1 LSSFGNSKRV
11 SSIKIVANPQDAEL
25 ETSKVNSIPINKKI
39 KNISN
44 IPVSG
49 LLGTGKE
56 SVSLGTIRGVFG
68 DTVTITGTLKKS
80 GYDNLNVSLKI
91 NLGAEPG
98 LYPSEYLELTIDGN
112 VITAVIKTG
121 KENVKLSEVG
131 INVLMKEFFGTTPD
145 QVSIDNVKWYS
156 VADQSEDIKNMIAEL
171 VGTDTNWSEVTLVDL
186 ANKQVFFKKTETG
199 STVFTINIEK

>member
-1 LSSFGNSKRV
+1 M
-11 SSIKIVANPQDAEL
+11 VANPQDAEL

-171 VGTDTNWSEVTLVDL
+171 VGTDTKWSEVTLVDL

>member
-1 LSSFGNSKRV
+1 MSSFGNSKRV

-156 VADQSEDIKNMIAEL
+156 VADQSEDIKNMIAKL

>member
-1 LSSFGNSKRV
+1 M
-11 SSIKIVANPQDAEL
+11 
-25 ETSKVNSIPINKKI
+25 
-39 KNISN
+39 
-44 IPVSG
+44 
-49 LLGTGKE
+49 GTGKE

-131 INVLMKEFFGTTPD
+131 INVLMKEFLEQHLTR
-145 QVSIDNVKWYS
+145 
-156 VADQSEDIKNMIAEL
+156 L
-171 VGTDTNWSEVTLVDL
+171 V
-186 ANKQVFFKKTETG
+186 
-199 STVFTINIEK
+199 

>member
-1 LSSFGNSKRV
+1 MSSFGNSKRV